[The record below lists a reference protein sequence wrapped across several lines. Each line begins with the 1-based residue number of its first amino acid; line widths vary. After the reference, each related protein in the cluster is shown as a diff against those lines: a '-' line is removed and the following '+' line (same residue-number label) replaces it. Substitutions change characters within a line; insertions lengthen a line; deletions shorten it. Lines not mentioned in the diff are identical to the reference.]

1 MFSGLG
7 KEGDPPGGRDSSLE
21 CTSPLLS
28 RYHRV
33 AYRPARGPV
42 PPHYS
47 TVQTARVKRRLQG
60 QFDTPQSV
68 GSMPHA
74 GPPSGIATPLTTRV
88 PKIFAAEAEF
98 LRWRLLCVSR
108 RTSQKQER
116 EERRQRYIRAAQ
128 FWIRT
133 TLRRSWAAWKSHLRL
148 ALCIKRIR
156 HRSAHAAWNA
166 WVGLVTYKRDTQAK
180 LAGAVAKMANRDLAA
195 AWNQWAIEVQCVR
208 LAYESAVLILS
219 RWRGRHTVDSFSK
232 WKRHV
237 VWRFQQCA
245 KLKIALNRLRN
256 QNQTAAWLAWTS
268 AISRKKTK

>member
-116 EERRQRYIRAAQ
+116 EERRQRYIRAAR

-180 LAGAVAKMANRDLAA
+180 LAGAVAKMANRGP
-195 AWNQWAIEVQCVR
+195 C
-208 LAYESAVLILS
+208 SAGS
-219 RWRGRHTVDSFSK
+219 TPYPARPPCATSSAGPWRSWHRGRSRPPGTSGPPWWTTSRASGRSWRARWRR
-232 WKRHV
+232 
-237 VWRFQQCA
+237 
-245 KLKIALNRLRN
+245 
-256 QNQTAAWLAWTS
+256 
-268 AISRKKTK
+268 